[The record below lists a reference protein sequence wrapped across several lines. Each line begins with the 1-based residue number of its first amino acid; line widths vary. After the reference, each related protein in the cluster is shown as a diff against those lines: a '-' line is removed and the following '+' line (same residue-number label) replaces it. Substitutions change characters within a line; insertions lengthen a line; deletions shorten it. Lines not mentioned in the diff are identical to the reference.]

1 MFERY
6 FDTKISSL
14 LKKGK
19 VLVIYGPRRVGK
31 TTLIETF
38 LKGYKGRYYLGVGE
52 DRVLREILGSQ
63 QVQRI
68 ITAFSGYE
76 LIVID
81 EAQKIPG
88 IGTGLKIMIDQLP
101 DTKILASGSSSFKLS
116 GSIGEPLTGRQRV
129 ITLFTLS
136 ALELKDDLGPMKVL
150 EMLDEFLVYGSYP
163 EVLTTKNMDE
173 KREYLITLRNSY
185 LLKDILELEN
195 IKNSSKLS
203 DLLKLIAFQI
213 GKEVSLNELS
223 NALGIAKQTVER
235 YLDLLEKS
243 FVIKKVYGFARNLR
257 KEITKTARYYFF
269 DNGIRNAVI
278 NNFND
283 LRTRD
288 DVSSLWEN
296 YLFMERLKR
305 QSYYKIFSNN
315 YFWRT
320 YDHKEIDLVEERE
333 GKLFGYE
340 FKWGNKKIKP
350 PGLWFAT
357 YKEAEYEVISRKNY
371 IEFIT

>member
-1 MFERY
+1 M
-6 FDTKISSL
+6 
-14 LKKGK
+14 
-19 VLVIYGPRRVGK
+19 
-31 TTLIETF
+31 
-38 LKGYKGRYYLGVGE
+38 
-52 DRVLREILGSQ
+52 
-63 QVQRI
+63 
-68 ITAFSGYE
+68 
-76 LIVID
+76 
-81 EAQKIPG
+81 
-88 IGTGLKIMIDQLP
+88 
-101 DTKILASGSSSFKLS
+101 
-116 GSIGEPLTGRQRV
+116 
-129 ITLFTLS
+129 
-136 ALELKDDLGPMKVL
+136 
-150 EMLDEFLVYGSYP
+150 YGSYP
-163 EVLTTKNMDE
+163 EVLTAKNMDE
-173 KREYLITLRNSY
+173 KREYLITLRDSY

-283 LRTRD
+283 LSTRD